1 MCRDAYVQETIMAW
15 RGADGGAAA
24 RRIRAHV
31 TGPLGELLSR
41 DACKFVSHVTQ
52 KFPLAHGPAAIGVCS
67 RQGMDQPRK
76 AAVATSIVQRV
87 ANPPAENPAAIR
99 MRASFC
105 IGKLGD

>member
-1 MCRDAYVQETIMAW
+1 MCRDAHIQDTVMAL
-15 RGADGGAAA
+15 RGTNGGAAA
-24 RRIRAHV
+24 RRIRAQI
-31 TGPLGELLSR
+31 TGPLGELLFR
-41 DACKFVSHVTQ
+41 GACKFVSHVTQ

-87 ANPPAENPAAIR
+87 ATPPAENPAAIP

-105 IGKLGD
+105 IGKAE